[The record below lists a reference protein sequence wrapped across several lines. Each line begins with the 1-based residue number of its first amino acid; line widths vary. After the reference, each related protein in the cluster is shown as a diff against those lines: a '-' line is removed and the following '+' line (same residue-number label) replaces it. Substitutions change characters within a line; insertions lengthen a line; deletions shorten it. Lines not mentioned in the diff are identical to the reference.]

1 VIFIFLC
8 SVIVRIFLSLYVVEV
23 VVVTNASPIAS
34 LPSSLSCPLV
44 KRRQTMTT
52 TTTMMM
58 TTRTNNDD
66 NVDNKAGNDDN
77 PVGQAS
83 SSGHGGRWQQWPRCF
98 SRCRCIPSQRVSNI
112 NHITMSSLCSSSLLS
127 LSLSSSS
134 QTAPPKSWLSATSK
148 KS

>member
-1 VIFIFLC
+1 MIFIFLC

-44 KRRQTMTT
+44 KRRQMMTT

-66 NVDNKAGNDDN
+66 NVDNKDGNDDN

-83 SSGHGGRWQQWPRCF
+83 SSGHGGRRQQWPRCI
-98 SRCRCIPSQRVSNI
+98 SQCIPSQRVSNI